1 MPLSLF
7 RVSSLVSLPIAVGLA
22 VGVSEL
28 GAQVSGATSL
38 NENCTV
44 SVLNRNVQ
52 AKPDGTW
59 VLPNIP
65 ANLGAVRARAI
76 CVNGGV
82 TTYGESAAFTIPAN
96 GSVNLPPITF
106 ATTTPIPTSVQ
117 LSSLVAALPAVGATT
132 QLRVL
137 ASFSSGGAQSDIS
150 ASSAG
155 TSYVVSNPAIAT
167 VSPEGLV
174 TAVRSGV
181 VVVQASN
188 EGTQGLLQL
197 RVAFAGADSDG
208 DGIPDEQELQLGMDP
223 NNPADA
229 LLDLDHDGLN
239 ALEEFRAGTDPRKP
253 DSDGDGITD
262 GDEINCTR
270 GFCTNPLVADTDGDG
285 IRDGTELATGSD
297 PTNAASYNLAAALR
311 SLRVT
316 PASFTLVVNS
326 IGGTANVQLT
336 VIGTMIDGFDI
347 NLTSAQRQTTYASS
361 NLASCNFGP
370 SDGQVYATQAG
381 TCTIT
386 VSNNGKSAQVQGV
399 VQDFSPRQVSFLD
412 LAGHA
417 NAVAVNGDHAFVA
430 GSAGLQVVKL
440 GADRR
445 SPALVASLNLGGGAN
460 DIAYAGNI
468 VYLATSAGLK
478 AVDVSQ
484 PAAPRLLGTLAL
496 PSTKAMALRV
506 RGATAYVAAGGMLYL
521 VNIAQPVAMHL
532 ISELEISEG
541 TIWSLD
547 LDPTRNLL
555 VVALGNY
562 GLVLVD
568 VSNLSAPIERG
579 WHRIGNPRGVA
590 VRGDTVIVADFD
602 ANGMAAVDISK
613 LPAPETLSFLPGL
626 FHNNVVLSG
635 NFALGASVY
644 PIEVTIADVS
654 NPQSI
659 QARASLPFV
668 ARGGPEAGI
677 NIAVDESFVYLV
689 SASDA
694 WRGSSNPSE
703 SRLYIGQHRPQLDLA
718 GVPPSVSISSPAPG
732 SLVYEG
738 AQLKIEVNAQDDHAV
753 SAVSFTVNDQT
764 QFTST
769 SGPYRYTMPVPVG
782 VNRLILGAVA
792 RDLAGNEST
801 AQTVEVAVAPDPLTR
816 VIGRVLDLQGLP
828 VQGAQVKA
836 PGGRTAVSDAEG
848 RFQII
853 NVPTVLGNLVTRAEF
868 LQNNGQT
875 AQGSSLAIAPVRS
888 GTTDVGAIAL
898 IEAKFE
904 LSYGTPLTTCDDCN
918 IARTL
923 PFGFPFYGGNQT
935 VAYVGSNGYITFD
948 SGDNTYTEEVT
959 AFRNRKRISAFFDD
973 LVGWDGAVMI
983 NDQLADRFAVTY
995 DRSRHAGQGGSNTL
1009 QIQLFRDGRIVFAYR
1024 GITALNTGSIVGLN
1038 PGPTAPVQQVDFS
1051 ATPVMEIPPT
1061 TAAYEYFTSASPFD
1075 LDQAFIVFIPTA
1087 QGGYRVNTILPPA
1100 PALASN
1106 LSGAAAGSALL
1117 AANAASQLRA
1127 SSAGAAAAD
1136 RVLSASDIA
1145 NAEVRVYSSTLPH
1158 YRGMTNT
1165 DGQGR
1170 FSLSGVPAGSLM
1182 VEVWRQGQLR
1192 ARGSSN
1198 SASGGS
1204 LNQAQLLNVEL
1215 LSPDVVPKNR

>member
-7 RVSSLVSLPIAVGLA
+7 RVSNLVSLPIAVGLA

-117 LSSLVAALPAVGATT
+117 LSSPVAALPAVGATT

-155 TSYVVSNPAIAT
+155 TSYMVSNPAIAT

-239 ALEEFRAGTDPRKP
+239 ALEEFRAGTEPRNP

-262 GDEINCTR
+262 GDELNCTR

-399 VQDFSPRQVSFLD
+399 VQDFSPRQVAFLD
-412 LAGHA
+412 IAGTA
-417 NAVAVNGDHAFVA
+417 AAVAVNGDHAFVV

-460 DIAYAGNI
+460 DIAYSGNI

-484 PAAPRLLGTLAL
+484 PAAPRLLGTLPLIDTNA
-496 PSTKAMALRV
+496 TAVRV
-506 RGATAYVAAGGMLYL
+506 RGATAYVATRGVVSI
-521 VNIAQPVAMHL
+521 VNIAQPEAMRL
-532 ISELEISEG
+532 ISELVLGEGSIS
-541 TIWSLD
+541 SLD

-555 VVALGNY
+555 VVALANF

-568 VSNLSAPIERG
+568 VSNLSAPIQRG
-579 WHRIGNPRGVA
+579 FHPIGNPSGVA
-590 VRGDTVIVADFD
+590 VRGNTVIVADLD
-602 ANGMAAVDISK
+602 ADGMAAVDISK
-613 LPAPETLSFLPGL
+613 LPAPETLSFLRGV
-626 FHNNVVLSG
+626 FQRSVVLSG
-635 NFALGASVY
+635 NFALGASVF
-644 PIEVTIADVS
+644 PNEVSIVDVS
-654 NPQSI
+654 NPLSI
-659 QARASLPFV
+659 QARAPLPFV
-668 ARGGPEAGI
+668 ASGETEFGI

-689 SASDA
+689 SFRS
-694 WRGSSNPSE
+694 RGSSYPVE
-703 SRLYIGQHRPQLDLA
+703 SRLYIGQHRLQLDLA

-738 AQLKIEVNAQDDHAV
+738 AQLTIEVNAQDDHAV

-898 IEAKFE
+898 IEAKFV

-983 NDQLADRFAVTY
+983 NDQLADRFVVTY

-1075 LDQAFIVFIPTA
+1075 LDQAFIVFTPTA